1 MPNINPNTG
10 KPVAEILVGKRG
22 AIRQAPLEPGSP
34 SWAEIG
40 GMMWEEVVRRAERDD
55 PGFRIFKKLLSD
67 GRFDK

>member
-1 MPNINPNTG
+1 MANATNAGKTVTEILTG
-10 KPVAEILVGKRG
+10 KKGG
-22 AIRQAPLEPGSP
+22 IRQAPLEPGSP
-34 SWAEIG
+34 SWDDIR